1 MKTAPVM
8 FLAVV
13 LFAVA
18 LLAAGVAHA
27 SQGFVV
33 EADRASLEV
42 GAAIEASTP
51 IAVAAGGHIV
61 VMTDAARIIRR
72 EGPYEGEGGDVLGPP
87 SGAAGGAA
95 GGGKPLGSNLMM
107 GLLALAKHSGRSEE
121 TAFGVRG
128 AGPGSVPAE
137 GGPYTLAAG
146 MSVFCVH
153 GDQPPAFFT
162 ADPPDRD
169 TTLVMRRVTRPK
181 QLLRAGW
188 PAAEQRLDWP
198 RDWPPPEKGR
208 YLVAI
213 GAGGGWAVR
222 LIEVGPRPPEA
233 LRQAALYY
241 QAGCSRQA
249 SAALGLA
256 LKGAERR

>member
-1 MKTAPVM
+1 M
-8 FLAVV
+8 FLAAVV
-13 LFAVA
+13 

-27 SQGFVV
+27 SQGFVI

-42 GAAIEASTP
+42 GAAIEVSTP

-61 VMTDAARIIRR
+61 VMTDAARMVRR
-72 EGPYEGEGGDVLGPP
+72 EGPYEGDGGDFLGAP
-87 SGAAGGAA
+87 SGAAGG
-95 GGGKPLGSNLMM
+95 GEPLGTNLMM
-107 GLLALAKHSGRSEE
+107 GLLALAKQSGRSEE

-128 AGPGSVPAE
+128 AAPGSVPAD

-153 GDQPPAFFT
+153 GDRPPAFFA
-162 ADPPDRD
+162 ADPPDQD
-169 TTLVMRRVTRPK
+169 TTLVVRRVTRPK

-188 PAAEQRLDWP
+188 PAATQRLDWP

-233 LRQAALYY
+233 LRQAALYFE
-241 QAGCSRQA
+241 AGCSRQA
-249 SAALGLA
+249 SAALRLA
-256 LKGAERR
+256 VDGAERR

>member
-8 FLAVV
+8 VLAA
-13 LFAVA
+13 LG

-27 SQGFVV
+27 RQGYVV

-51 IAVAAGGHIV
+51 ISVEAGGHIV
-61 VMTDAARIIRR
+61 VMTDAARMIRR
-72 EGPYEGEGGDVLGPP
+72 EGPYEGVGGDFLGPP
-87 SGAAGGAA
+87 SGAVGTGAR
-95 GGGKPLGSNLMM
+95 LGSNLMK
-107 GLLALAKHSGRSEE
+107 GLLALAKQAGRSEE

-128 AGPGSVPAE
+128 AAPGSVPAE

-162 ADPPDRD
+162 ADPPDQD
-169 TTLVMRRVTRPK
+169 TTLVMRRVTRPL

-188 PAAEQRLDWP
+188 PAATRRLDWP

-213 GAGGGWAVR
+213 GAGGAWAVR

-241 QAGCSRQA
+241 QARCSRQA

-256 LKGAERR
+256 IKGAERQ

>member
-1 MKTAPVM
+1 MKTGSVM
-8 FLAVV
+8 FLAAAG
-13 LFAVA
+13 LLAA
-18 LLAAGVAHA
+18 DLLAAGAAHA

-42 GAAIEASTP
+42 GAAIEVSTP
-51 IAVAAGGHIV
+51 ITVEAGGHIV
-61 VMTDAARIIRR
+61 VMTDAARMVRR
-72 EGPYEGEGGDVLGPP
+72 EGPYEGEGGDFLGPP
-87 SGAAGGAA
+87 SGAAGG
-95 GGGKPLGSNLMM
+95 GEPLGTNLMM
-107 GLLALAKHSGRSEE
+107 GLLALAKQSGRSEE

-153 GDQPPAFFT
+153 GDQAPAFFS
-162 ADPPDRD
+162 AAPPDRD

-222 LIEVGPRPPEA
+222 FIEVGPRPPEA

-256 LKGAERR
+256 LEGAERQ